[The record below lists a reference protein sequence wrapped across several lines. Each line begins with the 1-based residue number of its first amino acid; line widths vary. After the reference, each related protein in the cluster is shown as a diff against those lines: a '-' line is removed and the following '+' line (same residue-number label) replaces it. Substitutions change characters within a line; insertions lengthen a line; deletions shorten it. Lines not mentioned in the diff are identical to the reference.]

1 MTNKYVKGLEDLV
14 GFQLMDLTD
23 EKILVRSPDGKN
35 YTLFIEDDGG
45 DCCGFNDI
53 TTTLKIKRNSKI
65 NPIITKVSISNE
77 DEYEGERC
85 YVTFYGDSKTLGTI
99 NTYSSSGSGWGYG
112 ANVTVCCS
120 PLSLHEIL
128 SSW

>member
-1 MTNKYVKGLEDLV
+1 MTKRYERGLKDLI
-14 GFQLMDLTD
+14 GFQLVGLT
-23 EKILVRSPDGKN
+23 EEQILVRSPEGKV

-65 NPIITKVSISNE
+65 NPIITNVKVDYE
-77 DEYEGERC
+77 EEGEGERC
-85 YVTFYGDSKTLGTI
+85 YVTFYGDSKVLGSI
-99 NTYSSSGSGWGYG
+99 DTYSSSGSGWNYG
-112 ANVTVCCS
+112 ANVTVRCS
-120 PLSLHEIL
+120 PLSLLEIL